1 MRELVRRPER
11 RRAWRIAG
19 CALLAVLM
27 AESLLGTLSIDA
39 HYVADEALAGR
50 SVLFRTMIYLIRCF
64 SVEPGLGACVSLG
77 AFVLL
82 YFLPRLRTTG
92 LERGLAACFGAL
104 FTFMQ
109 MIGWSYD
116 TYGSWDAL
124 FGSRF
129 ILLRAAII
137 FAGRVLLSS
146 CLVLYAFRLADRLTA
161 ASGGGAFRFSWKRF
175 LLAAGLVV
183 LCWLPYYILF
193 FPGLGNPD
201 TSMQIAWYLHYPTEW
216 LRYSA
221 VRGPEVYA
229 TNHHPYFTTLL
240 YGAFAKIGLLLD
252 GNIFYGVAL
261 YCLCQMLVM
270 ALVLTGVW
278 FYLRRLGL
286 PGRSCKV
293 GLVFTALFPLCPLY
307 AITMLKDTLFG
318 LVCLTFS
325 ILLFEVAR
333 TRGERLKQNWFC
345 GLLIL
350 NGLLV
355 ALTKNQGVYFV
366 AAAAVFCLIFCRRRL
381 RAAVSLVLPVVLFQ
395 VVWLQVLLPA
405 WNVAPGGRQ
414 EVLGPLFQQTAR
426 YVVMY
431 PEDVTGEEADAIRAV
446 IDYDHLAELYV
457 PTLSDDVKFTYN
469 QDATEEELS
478 AYFQAWA
485 RMLRRHPDAYLQALL
500 HNVYGS
506 FYLGHQTALS
516 YTDFDNREVADYPE
530 LVVEKAPLLERVQPI
545 AQILLAA
552 VQRVPGVGLLFCV
565 GFYPWVVLFLFLDVL
580 RRKQYVQILAQ
591 LPAILSVAVLLVSPV
606 SGSYRYAMPMIFML
620 PLLIGLRLLPDPP
633 PQAPAGGEGETAAPR
648 RPERS
653 RGAPEP
659 TPGASGTDC
668 PDEF

>member
-1 MRELVRRPER
+1 MRETVKRPGGH
-11 RRAWRIAG
+11 RARRIAG
-19 CALLAVLM
+19 CAILAVLM

-50 SVLFRTMIYLIRCF
+50 SAPFRAMIYLIRSF
-64 SVEPGLGACVSLG
+64 SVEPGIGACVTLG
-77 AFVLL
+77 AFALL
-82 YFLPRLRTTG
+82 YALPRLRATG
-92 LERGLAACFGAL
+92 LERGLAACFGSL

-124 FGSRF
+124 FGSGF

-137 FAGRVLLSS
+137 FAGRTLLSA
-146 CLVLYAFRLADRLTA
+146 CLALYAFRLVDRLA
-161 ASGGGAFRFSWKRF
+161 AAPGGAVRFSWKRF
-175 LLAAGLVV
+175 ALAAGLVV

-201 TSMQIAWYLHYPTEW
+201 TSMQIAWFLHYPTEW
-216 LRYSA
+216 LQYSA

-270 ALVLTGVW
+270 ALVLTGIW

-286 PGRSCKV
+286 SGRICKV
-293 GLVFTALFPLCPLY
+293 GLAFTALFPLCPLY

-345 GLLIL
+345 GTLIA

-366 AAAAVFCLIFCRRRL
+366 AAAAVFCLIFCRRRV

-395 VVWLQVLLPA
+395 FVWLQILLPA

-414 EVLGPLFQQTAR
+414 EVLGSLFQQTAR

-431 PEDVTGEEADAIRAV
+431 PEDVTAEEADAIRAV

-457 PTLSDDVKFTYN
+457 PTLSDDVKFTYD

-478 AYFQAWA
+478 AYFQAWSQ
-485 RMLRRHPDAYLQALL
+485 MLRRHPDAYLQALL
-500 HNVYGS
+500 HNIYGS
-506 FYLGHQTALS
+506 FYLGNQTALS

-530 LVVEKAPLLERVQPI
+530 LVVEKTPLLERVQPI
-545 AQILLAA
+545 AQILLPA
-552 VQRVPGVGLLFCV
+552 VQRVPGIGLLFCV

-580 RRKQYVQILAQ
+580 RRKQYAQLLAQ

-606 SGSYRYAMPMIFML
+606 SGSYRYAMPMIFLL
-620 PLLIGLRLLPDPP
+620 PFLTGLRLLPEPP
-633 PQAPAGGEGETAAPR
+633 PRVSAGGEGETAAPR
-648 RPERS
+648 RPRGS
-653 RGAPEP
+653 RGAPETP
-659 TPGASGTDC
+659 PGASGAGR
-668 PDEF
+668 PDVS

>member
-64 SVEPGLGACVSLG
+64 SVEPGMGACVSLG

-92 LERGLAACFGAL
+92 LERGLAACFGVL

-146 CLVLYAFRLADRLTA
+146 CLVLYAFRLADRLA
-161 ASGGGAFRFSWKRF
+161 AAPAGGAFRFSWKRF
-175 LLAAGLVV
+175 ALAAGLVA

-201 TSMQIAWYLHYPTEW
+201 TSMQIAWFLHYPTEW
-216 LRYSA
+216 LQYSA

-229 TNHHPYFTTLL
+229 TNHHPYFTTVL
-240 YGAFAKIGLLLD
+240 YGAFAKLGLLLD

-286 PGRSCKV
+286 SGRICRA
-293 GLVFTALFPLCPLY
+293 GLAFTALFPLCPLY

-325 ILLFEVAR
+325 VLLFEVAR
-333 TRGERLKQNWFC
+333 TRGERLKHNWFC
-345 GLLIL
+345 GALLA

-366 AAAAVFCLIFCRRRL
+366 AAAAAFCLIFCRRRL

-431 PEDVTGEEADAIRAV
+431 PEDVTAEEADAIRAV
-446 IDYDHLAELYV
+446 IDYDHLAELYN
-457 PTLSDDVKFTYN
+457 PTLADDVKFTYN

-478 AYFQAWA
+478 AYYQAWLQ
-485 RMLRRHPDAYLQALL
+485 MLRRHPDAYLQALL
-500 HNVYGS
+500 NNVYGS
-506 FYLGHQTALS
+506 FYLGNQTALS

-530 LVVEKAPLLERVQPI
+530 LVVEKTPLLERVQPI

-552 VQRVPGVGLLFCV
+552 VQRVPGIGVLFCV
-565 GFYPWVVLFLFLDVL
+565 GGYPWVVLFLFLDVL
-580 RRKQYVQILAQ
+580 RRRQYAQLLAQ

-606 SGSYRYAMPMIFML
+606 SGSYRYAMPMIFLL
-620 PLLIGLRLLPDPP
+620 PFLIGLRLLPGPS
-633 PQAPAGGEGETAAPR
+633 APAAAGEAAGEGGGSPKN
-648 RPERS
+648 
-653 RGAPEP
+653 
-659 TPGASGTDC
+659 
-668 PDEF
+668 

>member
-137 FAGRVLLSS
+137 FLGRTLLSA

-161 ASGGGAFRFSWKRF
+161 APAGGPFRFSWKRF

-201 TSMQIAWYLHYPTEW
+201 TSMQIAWFLHRPTEW
-216 LRYSA
+216 LQYSA

-229 TNHHPYFTTLL
+229 TNHHPYFTTVL
-240 YGAFAKIGLLLD
+240 YGAFAKLGLLLD

-286 PGRSCKV
+286 SGRICRA
-293 GLVFTALFPLCPLY
+293 GLAFTALFPLCPLY
-307 AITMLKDTLFG
+307 AITMLKDT
-318 LVCLTFS
+318 CS
-325 ILLFEVAR
+325 
-333 TRGERLKQNWFC
+333 
-345 GLLIL
+345 
-350 NGLLV
+350 
-355 ALTKNQGVYFV
+355 
-366 AAAAVFCLIFCRRRL
+366 
-381 RAAVSLVLPVVLFQ
+381 
-395 VVWLQVLLPA
+395 A
-405 WNVAPGGRQ
+405 WCA
-414 EVLGPLFQQTAR
+414 
-426 YVVMY
+426 
-431 PEDVTGEEADAIRAV
+431 
-446 IDYDHLAELYV
+446 
-457 PTLSDDVKFTYN
+457 
-469 QDATEEELS
+469 
-478 AYFQAWA
+478 
-485 RMLRRHPDAYLQALL
+485 
-500 HNVYGS
+500 
-506 FYLGHQTALS
+506 
-516 YTDFDNREVADYPE
+516 
-530 LVVEKAPLLERVQPI
+530 
-545 AQILLAA
+545 
-552 VQRVPGVGLLFCV
+552 
-565 GFYPWVVLFLFLDVL
+565 
-580 RRKQYVQILAQ
+580 
-591 LPAILSVAVLLVSPV
+591 
-606 SGSYRYAMPMIFML
+606 
-620 PLLIGLRLLPDPP
+620 
-633 PQAPAGGEGETAAPR
+633 
-648 RPERS
+648 
-653 RGAPEP
+653 
-659 TPGASGTDC
+659 
-668 PDEF
+668 

>member
-1 MRELVRRPER
+1 MREMVKRPGGHRARR
-11 RRAWRIAG
+11 IVG
-19 CALLAVLM
+19 SILLAVLM

-50 SVLFRTMIYLIRCF
+50 STLFRTMIYLIRSF
-64 SVEPGLGACVSLG
+64 SVEPGIGACVTLG
-77 AFVLL
+77 GFALL
-82 YFLPRLRTTG
+82 YFLPRLRATG
-92 LERGLAACFGAL
+92 LERGLAACFGVL

-161 ASGGGAFRFSWKRF
+161 ASGGGAFRFSWKRY

-216 LRYSA
+216 LQYSA

-333 TRGERLKQNWFC
+333 TRGERLKHNWFC

-395 VVWLQVLLPA
+395 FVWLQVLLPT

-500 HNVYGS
+500 NNVYGS

-530 LVVEKAPLLERVQPI
+530 LVVEKTPLLERVQPI

-620 PLLIGLRLLPDPP
+620 PLLIGLRLLPEPP
-633 PQAPAGGEGETAAPR
+633 PRASAGGEGETGSA
-648 RPERS
+648 
-653 RGAPEP
+653 
-659 TPGASGTDC
+659 
-668 PDEF
+668 